1 MAGGHDHFQKWLER
15 VVFTGFAASIASE
28 YWKLRKA
35 PTREFGD
42 LDSATREQLSDP
54 SQPADPLVPVG
65 YEARDTAASLAA
77 LAGSLALNRL
87 VWAPVYKNFDGF
99 VYRRRIANVG
109 AFGARRRSKAARVGG
124 GVAAFG
130 GAMLLWDFLYYWEHR
145 WMHEVRLL
153 WAHHVTHH
161 SSQRYNLSTALRQP
175 WSGVLTHWVFAPM
188 PLLGFGPRMTQKA
201 AELNLL
207 YQYWI
212 HTEAVDKLPPKYERV
227 LNTASHHR
235 VHHGANPQY
244 IDKNYGGIL
253 IVWDKL
259 FGTFEPELRRVKYG
273 LTKNIATYNPL
284 RIAYHEF
291 ADLARDVSQASTWR
305 DRAGYVFRGPGWAAT
320 RRAATLPA
328 AA

>member
-1 MAGGHDHFQKWLER
+1 MAGGASPDVVQKWLER
-15 VVFTGFAASIASE
+15 AVFTGFAATMAGE
-28 YWKLRKA
+28 YWKLRKQ
-35 PTREFGD
+35 TKREFGD
-42 LDSATREQLSDP
+42 LDAATRDELSDATLP
-54 SQPADPLVPVG
+54 GDPLVPVG

-77 LAGSLALNRL
+77 LVGSIAFNKL

-99 VYRRRIANVG
+99 FYKRRIADAGKLGKGVVG
-109 AFGARRRSKAARVGG
+109 FA
-124 GVAAFG
+124 
-130 GAMLLWDFLYYWEHR
+130 GAMVLWDFLYYWEHR

-161 SSQRYNLSTALRQP
+161 SSERYNLSTALRQP

-188 PLLGFGPRMTQKA
+188 PLLGFGPAMTQKA

-212 HTEAVDKLPPKYERV
+212 HTEAVDRLPANYEQV

-273 LTKNIATYNPL
+273 LTKNIKTFNP
-284 RIAYHEF
+284 IKIGYHEF
-291 ADLARDVSQASTWR
+291 ADIARDVKRARSWK
-305 DRAGYVFRGPGWAAT
+305 DRAGYVFRGPGWAYD
-320 RRAATLPA
+320 RRAAEQFTVA
-328 AA
+328 A